1 MGNTQSRVFGGIS
14 VLAVLGILWKMR
26 RDRKKRKAAAASGT
40 STTSGDKTKKKKK
53 PGIGDVMRV
62 LKLVWPKFSKMFS
75 KGDEGAGA
83 GYFLCLLFFASMR
96 SVFHATAT
104 YVQKNLLLALYQ
116 RKGEFRS
123 YLLQNI
129 ALGVGFAIQRNAIQ
143 WSTKNLALVWQR
155 KLTKILHEDYFA
167 AMNYYFVEFSD
178 KVKDPDE
185 RIVKDVSSLVK
196 GITSVVMTFV
206 YSLSSGLYF
215 IPQLA
220 YSFGTMSVVWPF
232 IIMVPM
238 VVFQGQ
244 IAGISGREYAG
255 LNGKLAGV
263 NGEVRSTIV
272 RTQIHSEAIAALGGS
287 DVEESIIMKK
297 YNQFMQVQKDVWQKM
312 IRWNISMQFCYFRSI
327 PIVLGLMQAAPILID
342 RVGATE
348 ALSVAAN
355 AQYLADAQYRMMLTM
370 QAVVAAIMFP
380 WTFKTL
386 TSQGGIAN
394 RIVGLIDHLREMKEK
409 KEDESNAQFIQ
420 NDNLIEFK
428 NVNIVTPTGNALV
441 DDLSFTLGLKES
453 LLITGHNGSGKSSI
467 FRCLGGLWNI
477 PCGTI
482 TKPGGGSKGLLS
494 GVFYVPQK
502 PYQVLGTLADQL
514 TYPGSGSGEKVT
526 KKMLKDILVQVD
538 LGYLAD
544 RPNVMTE
551 EINWEEELS
560 LGEKQ
565 RVAIA
570 RLIFRRPKFAILDE
584 CTSAVSSEME
594 IRLYQICED
603 YGITYITIS
612 HRPALQAF
620 HDRMLAIGDG
630 KRGWKITKIDRDRH
644 LSEFKR
650 NLRSKAVSS
659 DAELSIKQ
667 FLDDRSKE
675 YRGKREDADKKAVD
689 RKDESSWA
697 KLNYILKIGLP
708 NKAKPLMKM
717 FLSIIASTAFK
728 IYSVYL
734 QGNLFASA
742 LAGQS
747 FSFYRFAISWILS
760 TFGEVLT
767 EEYANIFSRRIEEKM
782 RTTLTKYCLDLYFSQ
797 NTFYS
802 LKQIDGRIL
811 DPEQRISDDV
821 AELSKTVA
829 ELSVN
834 VVKPILYV
842 VSYGTVLQSLIGFDG
857 LKYVAGYVAVGLGII
872 RLLMPDYKEYAERET
887 NLEGKFRYVHSRIR
901 THSESI
907 AFFGGGEYEKQ
918 VVRKRSKQLF
928 DLLKEKYTK
937 DLQFGIPNTFFVAS
951 DSMGSLPN
959 NLKFYLQA
967 FYSATVDANE
977 TGSLALN
984 DRIVSES
991 VNQTMRACSELL
1003 DFSEPLAALS
1013 GKISRVSD
1021 LIFVLENLKE
1031 ASTASNASSAGSN
1044 QSNLIKFNNVDL
1056 VTPKG
1061 DCLASK
1067 LNFAI
1072 TPDTPLM
1079 VTGANAVG
1087 KSSLFRAMG
1096 ALWEVQKG
1104 KIDKPCDADGRLNIK
1119 DIFLVPQRVYMVLGS
1134 LGDQV
1139 TYPTIIP
1146 KEKRTKEDE
1155 ERMAECLKLV
1165 GIDFLIERE
1174 KGFDT
1179 IKKWEDTLSLG
1190 EQQRLAMSRLF
1201 FHKPSFGVLDE
1212 CTSAVSQDVEEK
1224 LYQNANK
1231 NGITCITISQRLAL
1245 EEFHTQELHLGANT
1259 ARGWTLRE
1267 IKK

>member
-1 MGNTQSRVFGGIS
+1 MVP
-14 VLAVLGILWKMR
+14 AP
-26 RDRKKRKAAAASGT
+26 
-40 STTSGDKTKKKKK
+40 KKK
-53 PGIGDVMRV
+53 PGISDVFRV
-62 LKLVWPKFSKMFS
+62 LKLVWPKFSDVFS
-75 KGDEGAGA
+75 PGVDGAGA
-83 GYFLCLLFFASMR
+83 RYFLCLLFFASVR
-96 SVFHATAT
+96 SVFHASAT
-104 YVQKNLLLALYQ
+104 FVQKNLLLALYQ
-116 RKGEFRS
+116 RKGAFRK

-129 ALGVGFAIQRNAIQ
+129 ALGVGFAVQRNAIQ
-143 WSTKNLALVWQR
+143 WSTKNLALIWQR
-155 KLTKILHEDYFA
+155 KLTKILHEDYFS
-167 AMNYYFVEFSD
+167 AMNYYFVEFSE

-185 RIVKDVSSLVK
+185 RIIKDVSSLVK
-196 GITSVVMTFV
+196 GLTNVVMTSV

-220 YSFGTMSVVWPF
+220 YTFGTMSVIMPF
-232 IIMVPM
+232 AVMVPM
-238 VVFQGQ
+238 VYFQGK

-287 DVEESIIMKK
+287 DVEQSIIMKK
-297 YNQFMQVQKDVWQKM
+297 YNEFMEVQKGVWRKM
-312 IRWNISMQFCYFRSI
+312 IRWNISMQFCFYRAV
-327 PIVLGLMQAAPILID
+327 PIVLGLFQALPILLERID
-342 RVGATE
+342 NSA
-348 ALSVAAN
+348 ALSIVDN
-355 AQYLADAQYRMMLTM
+355 AQYLANAQYRMLLTM
-370 QAVVAAIMFP
+370 QAVISAIFVP
-380 WTFKTL
+380 WSFKTL
-386 TSQGGIAN
+386 TSQAGLAK
-394 RIVGLIDHLREMKEK
+394 RILGLIDHLKEMKAK
-409 KEDESNAQFIQ
+409 KKTESNSQFIK

-428 NVNIVTPTGNALV
+428 NVNIVTPNGNALV
-441 DDLSFTLGLKES
+441 DNLSFKLGLKES
-453 LLITGHNGSGKSSI
+453 LLITGHNGAGKSSI

-514 TYPGSGSGEKVT
+514 TYPGSEGGKNLT
-526 KKMLKDILVQVD
+526 KKKLKDILTEVD

-544 RPNVMTE
+544 RKNVMTD

-565 RVAIA
+565 RIAIA

-594 IRLYQICED
+594 IRLYKICQN

-644 LSEFKR
+644 LTEFKN
-650 NLRSKAVSS
+650 NLRLKAVSS

-675 YRGKREDADKKAVD
+675 YRGKMEDSKKATID
-689 RKDESSWA
+689 RKNESSWA
-697 KLNYILKIGLP
+697 KLNYILKIALP
-708 NKAKPLMKM
+708 SKMLKMSKMLMA
-717 FLSIIASTAFK
+717 IIVSTAFK
-728 IYSVYL
+728 IYAVYL

-742 LAGQS
+742 LNGEK
-747 FSFYRFAISWILS
+747 FSFYKTAVAWILS
-760 TFGEVLT
+760 TLGEVFT
-767 EEYANIFSRRIEEKM
+767 EEYANIYSRQIEENM

-797 NTFYS
+797 NSFYS

-834 VVKPILYV
+834 VVKPVLYV
-842 VSYGTVLQSLIGFDG
+842 ASYGTVLQSLVGFDG
-857 LKYVAGYVAVGLGII
+857 LKYVIGYVGIGVGII
-872 RLLMPDYKEYAERET
+872 RLLMPNYKEYAERET
-887 NLEGKFRYVHSRIR
+887 NLNGKFRYVHSRIR

-907 AFFGGGEYEKQ
+907 AFFGGGEYEKN

-928 DLLKEKYTK
+928 DLLQEKYTK

-959 NLKFYLQA
+959 NLKFFLQS
-967 FYSATVDANE
+967 FYSASVHTNATD
-977 TGSLALN
+977 SLALN

-991 VNQTMRACSELL
+991 VNQTMKACSELL

-1013 GKISRVSD
+1013 GKIARVSD

-1031 ASTASNASSAGSN
+1031 AAATKSAKISGRRESDMIN
-1044 QSNLIKFNNVDL
+1044 FVDVDL

-1096 ALWEVQKG
+1096 ALWEVKKG
-1104 KIDKPCDADGRLNIK
+1104 RIDKPCDANGRLNIK

-1139 TYPTIIP
+1139 TYPLIIP
-1146 KEKRTKEDE
+1146 KENRTKEE
-1155 ERMAECLKLV
+1155 EDRITQCLKLV
-1165 GIDFLIERE
+1165 GIDFLIKRE
-1174 KGFDT
+1174 NGFDT
-1179 IKKWEDTLSLG
+1179 VKKWEDTLSLG

-1201 FHKPSFGVLDE
+1201 YHKPSFGVLDE
-1212 CTSAVSQDVEEK
+1212 CTSAVSQDVEER
-1224 LYQNANK
+1224 LYRNANK
-1231 NGITCITISQRLAL
+1231 NNITCITISQRLAL
-1245 EEFHTQELHLGANT
+1245 EEFHSQELHLGANT
-1259 ARGWTLRE
+1259 AKGWTLRE